1 MLLDYFDFIID
12 PNTKVDVTSMKK
24 GRPVNKIS
32 CNDMRAYGGVRK
44 GTNWLQNVF
53 DTYPQATENTNPGD
67 AVMVTDAKYFDDFIG
82 MDQWTNGVAKVK
94 SLLIPASPVIRR
106 VWLMA

>member
-1 MLLDYFDFIID
+1 
-12 PNTKVDVTSMKK
+12 
-24 GRPVNKIS
+24 
-32 CNDMRAYGGVRK
+32 
-44 GTNWLQNVF
+44 
-53 DTYPQATENTNPGD
+53 
-67 AVMVTDAKYFDDFIG
+67 MVTDAKYFDDFIG